1 MELTHFNEEGRAK
14 MVDVGKKDDTKRV
27 ATATCRV
34 IMKEETLNR
43 IKEGQIKKGD
53 VLAVAQV
60 GGIMAAKNTAQT
72 IPMCHNIFLTG
83 VDISFNLG
91 VNTVDI
97 FATVKTVGKT
107 GVEMEALNACSTTAL
122 TIYDMC
128 KAMDRG
134 MRIENMRLLEKEGG
148 KSGHFI
154 ADNKEGIVLDVNIS
168 ETKGVIK
175 TPIEVGELKIDHGL
189 VGDAHAGD
197 WHRQVSLLAVESIDK
212 MKAMGLPDLKDGDFA
227 ENITTKG
234 LVLHEIPVG
243 TVFTMG
249 TAVLEVTQIGKKC
262 HSGCAI
268 KQKVGNC
275 IMPTEGIFAKV
286 LKDGQVKKG
295 DKIKIIEF

>member
-1 MELTHFNEEGRAK
+1 MELTHFNKDGRAK
-14 MVDVGKKDDTKRV
+14 MVDVGEKDDTKRV
-27 ATATCRV
+27 ATATCTIV
-34 IMKEETLNR
+34 MKEETLNR

-60 GGIMAAKNTAQT
+60 GGIMAAKKTAET

-83 VDISFNLG
+83 VDIDFELG
-91 VNTVDI
+91 TNTIDI
-97 FATVKTVGKT
+97 FAKVKTRGKT
-107 GVEMEALNACSTTAL
+107 GVEMEALNACSVTAL

-128 KAMDRG
+128 KAIDRG
-134 MRIENMRLLEKEGG
+134 MEVKNMRLLEKEGG

-154 ADNKEGIVLDVNIS
+154 AENKEGLVLDVNLS
-168 ETKGVIK
+168 EKKGVIK
-175 TPIEVGELKIDHGL
+175 TPVEKGVLKVNHGL
-189 VGDAHAGD
+189 ENDAHAGD
-197 WHRQVSLLAVESIDK
+197 WHRQVSLLAEESIDK
-212 MKAMGLPDLKDGDFA
+212 MRAQGLPDLKDGDFA
-227 ENITTKG
+227 ENITTRG

-268 KQKVGNC
+268 KQQVGNC

-286 LKDGQVKKG
+286 LKDGEVKKG
-295 DKIKIIEF
+295 DKIKLIEL

>member
-1 MELTHFNEEGRAK
+1 MDLTHFNESGRAR
-14 MVDVGKKDDTKRV
+14 MVDVGEKDNTVRK
-27 ATATCRV
+27 ATATCTV
-34 IMKEETLNR
+34 KMQKETLDR
-43 IKEGQIKKGD
+43 IKEGLIKKGD

-60 GGIMAAKNTAQT
+60 GGIMAAKNTFQT
-72 IPMCHNIFLTG
+72 IPMCHNIFITG
-83 VDISFNLG
+83 VDIDFKLG
-91 VNTVDI
+91 YNTVDI

-107 GVEMEALNACSTTAL
+107 GVEMEALNACSVTAL

-128 KAMDRG
+128 KAIDRG
-134 MRIENMRLLEKEGG
+134 IKVENLRLLEKEGG

-154 ADNKEGIVLDVNIS
+154 AENNEGLVLDVNIS
-168 ETKGVIK
+168 EKKGVIK
-175 TPIEVGELKIDHGL
+175 TPIEKGYLRIDHGL
-189 VGDAHAGD
+189 EGDAHAGD
-197 WHRQVSLLAVESIDK
+197 WHRQISLLAVESIDK

-262 HSGCAI
+262 HTGCAI

-286 LKDGQVKKG
+286 LKNGEVKKG
-295 DKIKIIEF
+295 DKIKIIEL

>member
-1 MELTHFNEEGRAK
+1 MDLTHFNESGRAK
-14 MVDVGKKDDTKRV
+14 MVNVGEKEDTKRV
-27 ATATCRV
+27 ATATCTV
-34 IMKEETLNR
+34 IMKKETLDR
-43 IKEGQIKKGD
+43 IKIGQIKKGD

-60 GGIMAAKNTAQT
+60 AGIMGAKNTSQT
-72 IPMCHNIFLTG
+72 IPMCHNIFITG
-83 VDISFNLG
+83 VDIEFELG
-91 VNTVDI
+91 ENTVDI
-97 FATVKTVGKT
+97 FATVKTTGKT

-128 KAMDRG
+128 KAIDRG
-134 MRIENMRLLEKEGG
+134 MEVSNLRLLEKEGG
-148 KSGHFI
+148 KSGRFV
-154 ADNKEGIVLDVNIS
+154 AENKQGTVIDVNIS

-175 TPIEVGELKIDHGL
+175 TPIGIGTLKVDHGL

-197 WHRQVSLLAVESIDK
+197 WHRQISLLAEESIEK

-227 ENITTKG
+227 ENITTRG

-262 HSGCAI
+262 HKGCAI
-268 KQKVGNC
+268 KQQVGNC

-286 LKDGQVKKG
+286 LKDGEVKKG
-295 DKIKIIEF
+295 DKIRLIEI